1 MTGKQNKQW
10 AGKLHQVIGEL
21 QSKIDNFINIY
32 SLELYSLVISYLHTY
47 VNNKLQVCILE
58 YLFLKG

>member
-1 MTGKQNKQW
+1 MTGKQNEQW
-10 AGKLHQVIGEL
+10 AGKIHQVIGEL
-21 QSKIDNFINIY
+21 QSKIVNFINIY